1 MSDQAR
7 SLADGTRLAGVGTV
21 VNLGLVL
28 VKGVAGIAGHSQ
40 ALVADAV
47 ESLGDVLASVVVWV
61 GLRQSA
67 RSADDNHP
75 YGHGKAES
83 LAAAITGLI
92 LWGGA
97 TLISW
102 HAVLG
107 IRERRATPHIATLVV
122 LAGVI
127 LLKAW
132 LTRRTQAA
140 ALASGSRAVEADA
153 WHHQADAWTSAV
165 AFIGIGIALL
175 GGESWAWTDSVAA
188 LLGAGIIG
196 LNGWRILSPAVHDLM
211 DGAPPASLVD
221 ACTSAAAAV
230 PGVLLIEKLK
240 ARRVGARYFLD
251 MHVQADSTMSLH
263 EAHILSGC
271 VKSAIR
277 AAVPTVA
284 DVLVHMEPFE
294 PAAVS

>member
-1 MSDQAR
+1 MPHQATP
-7 SLADGTRLAGVGTV
+7 LAEGTRLAGIGTL

-28 VKGVAGIAGHSQ
+28 IKGAAGIAGHSQ

-83 LAAAITGLI
+83 LAAALTGIL

-97 TLISW
+97 LFISW
-102 HAVLG
+102 HAVAG
-107 IRERRATPHIATLVV
+107 IRERRATPHIATLLV

-153 WHHQADAWTSAV
+153 WHHQADAWTSAM
-165 AFIGIGIALL
+165 AFVGISIALV
-175 GGESWAWTDSVAA
+175 GGEAWAWTDSAAA

-196 LNGWRILSPAVHDLM
+196 LNGWRILQPAVHDLM
-211 DGAPPASLVD
+211 DGAPPSSLTD
-221 ACTSAAAAV
+221 ACIAAAAAV
-230 PGVLLIEKLK
+230 PGVLLIEQIK
-240 ARRVGARYFLD
+240 ARRVGSRYYLD
-251 MHVQADSTMSLH
+251 MHVHADAAMSLH

-294 PAAVS
+294 PPATP